1 MRTIHKIAVVGSREY
16 GNENAV
22 RKFVRAMST
31 LTNVL
36 ISGGAKGVD
45 TWAEDEFRKMGGRV
59 VSIRPNY
66 NKHGRGAPL
75 ARNTEIVLGSD
86 SVAAFWDEKSTGTLD
101 TLTKAVKAHKPL
113 AVFGEDGNLLGAIT
127 ERVAAASAAR
137 KRKSMHIPKGG

>member
-1 MRTIHKIAVVGSREY
+1 MKTIHKIAVVGSREY
-16 GNENAV
+16 GNESAV
-22 RKFVRAMST
+22 RRFVRAMDT

-75 ARNTEIVLGSD
+75 KRNTEIVLGAD
-86 SVAAFWDEKSTGTLD
+86 SVAAFWDGISTGTLD
-101 TLTKAVKAHKPL
+101 TLTKAIKASKPL
-113 AVFGEDGNLLGAIT
+113 AVFGEDGNLMGALT
-127 ERVAAASAAR
+127 EKVAAASAAR
-137 KRKSMHIPKGG
+137 KRRPRMEVPRG